1 MLVVT
6 RLVFVAFE
14 AMLVTRLVAFEAM
27 LVTRLVAFEAML
39 VVTRLVF
46 VISPLASH
54 PFAFK
59 STPHRYLLKPSTKQ
73 HTILFLS
80 KMNTF
85 SAELFRSLEQHS
97 PPCLVFS
104 TPNDNGQFLI
114 YNPLTNNISV
124 RRGDTQLNHI
134 FVYIV
139 KLNGLEAMRVPQND
153 IETKQHL
160 TWLIPGAAI
169 VSYNDYTITLE
180 HQGNY
185 WHLNGLLPIESQFPF
200 PYVPTQV
207 QAQAQAP
214 DTQDFWPNE
223 KPIE

>member
-1 MLVVT
+1 MLVVTRLVFVAFEAMLVVT

-14 AMLVTRLVAFEAM
+14 AMLVTRLV
-27 LVTRLVAFEAML
+27 
-39 VVTRLVF
+39 F
-46 VISPLASH
+46 VISPLAPTPTHIS
-54 PFAFK
+54 FK
-59 STPHRYLLKPSTKQ
+59 STSHRRLLKPSTKQ

-97 PPCLVFS
+97 PPCLVYS
-104 TPNDNGQFLI
+104 LPNDNGQFLI

-207 QAQAQAP
+207 QAP